1 MKQLLLLLA
10 LVLGIFPQAD
20 AMGRRSTKYLIT
32 FHAQGMDMESPRSI
46 FRWQLPGRSSPTVFK
61 KVPEFTHKDI
71 AAFHS
76 FRSEDGQSNGV
87 TLRLDF
93 RGTNAL
99 QILTR
104 TKQGEVLLVMFNGV
118 PVDYLSID
126 APVQDGIV
134 TVWKGV
140 SDEAVAQMKK
150 EYPPIEKLDP
160 VSKGDKDMIGTTV
173 KEKER
178 VMEDYKR
185 KAEQERIEANKAAR
199 KAEADALKGEAPKE
213 APPPQLPLL
222 PQR

>member
-1 MKQLLLLLA
+1 MKQLLLFLA
-10 LVLGIFPQAD
+10 LVLGILPEAE
-20 AMGRRSTKYLIT
+20 AMSRRTSKYLIT
-32 FHAQGMDMESPRSI
+32 FHSQGMDMESPRSI
-46 FRWQLPGRSSPTVFK
+46 FRWQLPGRSQPTVFK

-76 FRSEDGQSNGV
+76 FRAEDGQSNGV
-87 TLRLDF
+87 SLKLDF

-99 QILTR
+99 NILTR
-104 TKQGEVLLVMFNGV
+104 TKQGEALLVMFNGV
-118 PVDYLSID
+118 PVDYLTID
-126 APVQDGIV
+126 APVYDGIV

-150 EYPPIEKLDP
+150 EFPPINKLDP
-160 VSKGDKDMIGTTV
+160 VSTGDKEMIGTTA

-199 KAEADALKGEAPKE
+199 KAEADARKGITPTE